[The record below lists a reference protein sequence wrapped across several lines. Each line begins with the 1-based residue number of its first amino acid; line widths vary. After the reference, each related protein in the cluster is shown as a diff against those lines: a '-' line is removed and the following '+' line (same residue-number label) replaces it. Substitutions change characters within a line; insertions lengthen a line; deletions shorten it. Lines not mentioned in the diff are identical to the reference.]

1 MITMLRSMSQKKGET
16 KMKNNLKSKSQLPKS
31 KTKFKKKRKTHYE
44 IFSL

>member
-1 MITMLRSMSQKKGET
+1 MITMQKGET
-16 KMKNNLKSKSQLPKS
+16 KMKNNFKSKIQLSKL